1 MEAHLNY
8 WDVSSLR
15 FTRQGDCNMKG
26 YLYVVEIYKN
36 KEYVPYSVRKTQD
49 AAELVRKNAER
60 TTNSKYRVEKYERK
74 RK

>member
-1 MEAHLNY
+1 
-8 WDVSSLR
+8 
-15 FTRQGDCNMKG
+15 MKG